1 MRNIDADSAARL
13 PLKKE
18 HFATSSGK
26 GNPMAT
32 FHRILG
38 IAGLALS
45 VTVAA
50 QTAPS
55 GALDEIVVTAQ
66 KRSENLQSVPLSMTT
81 FGSAA
86 LEQKAIET
94 FFDYATKVPNL
105 AFAPTGD
112 GVGTSRTVS
121 IRGIS
126 GTDTTGFYIDDTP
139 LPDSIDPRVLDI
151 DHIEVLRGP
160 QGSLYGA
167 RSMGG
172 TVRIIT
178 KQPNLTEFDATMHAG
193 LSKTSR
199 TDRPN
204 WTGDAVVNIPLI
216 QDRMALRLSGFYDQ
230 QAGYFKRSY
239 CTDPATAMAGT
250 CTPLSTSGITAVN
263 NVGAIDTYG
272 GAASLTIRVSDGVTI
287 TPRLMTQRS
296 SYNGFPMADVLSD
309 PSNGYG
315 YPVPSGPYTLP
326 KLVPTS
332 FTQARFFNVPEGGHD
347 TWDLSSLT
355 IKWKTGSGE
364 FVSST
369 AYFDRKVFETEDETD
384 FVYAAITSNCDA
396 GAVAGGF
403 CAGVGSPQPGPISEL
418 KDYQRFAQEV
428 RFASDLKGPVQ
439 FVVGGFYSDFH
450 GRVPYAAYYPL
461 AQVPGLDAT
470 LSGGVPLS
478 WGPPGTTYGLDG
490 PTGGYP
496 NLIFTQDFHTEV
508 KEPAVFGELSYQ
520 PVDAFKATVGLRW
533 YQVKTTSYGYEAG
546 LATGGGLYIPSPEA
560 TTTESGVNP
569 KVSLDYH
576 ITADHML
583 YATVAKG
590 FRPGGLV
597 PIVPRGTPGTGTD
610 CVAALAAQA
619 PGISIDNTRSYQSD
633 SLWNYELGAKTS
645 WLDHR
650 VTINAAVF
658 DIRWPHVQ
666 QPVLLSCGFQFIT
679 NAGAAESK
687 GGELEV
693 HARATERLELSL
705 GLGYQ
710 DAKITEQ
717 GASPQPVGSPLLQV
731 PDWTGNGS
739 VTYTTPLTG
748 SWNLVSGLDY
758 SYVGRSFSGNNDPLN
773 PRERPSYNLLDAR
786 FAFVHGS
793 LEFALVGKNL
803 TNEAANLGDSRSI
816 AAEVPGRPR
825 LFVNQPR
832 TIGVE
837 FRTHF

>member
-1 MRNIDADSAARL
+1 M
-13 PLKKE
+13 
-18 HFATSSGK
+18 
-26 GNPMAT
+26 
-32 FHRILG
+32 
-38 IAGLALS
+38 AGLALS
-45 VTVAA
+45 VTAAA

-55 GALDEIVVTAQ
+55 GALEEIVVTAQ
-66 KRSENLQSVPLSMTT
+66 KRAENVQSVPLSMTT
-81 FGSAA
+81 FGSVA
-86 LEQKAIET
+86 LEQKAIEN

-112 GVGTSRTVS
+112 GVGTARTVS

-126 GTDTTGFYIDDTP
+126 GDNTTGFYIDDTP
-139 LPDSIDPRVLDI
+139 LPDSIDPRVLDV

-160 QGSLYGA
+160 QGTLYGA

-178 KQPNLTEFDATMHAG
+178 KQANLTEFDAAVHAG
-193 LSKTSR
+193 LSSTER

-204 WTGDAVVNIPLI
+204 YTGDAIVNIPLI
-216 QDRMALRLSGFYDQ
+216 QNKMALRLSAFYDT

-239 CTDPATAMAGT
+239 CTDPAAAMAGA
-250 CTPLSTSGITAVN
+250 CTPLSTSGVTTVK
-263 NVGAIDTYG
+263 NVGEINTYG
-272 GAASLTIRVSDGVTI
+272 GAASLTIKAGDAVTI
-287 TPRLMTQRS
+287 APRFMTQKAT
-296 SYNGFPMADVLSD
+296 YNGFPMADVLSD
-309 PSNGYG
+309 PTNGYG

-332 FTQARFFNVPEGGHD
+332 FTQARFFNVPEGGYD

-355 IKWKTGSGE
+355 IKWNTGAGE

-369 AYFDRKVFETEDETD
+369 AYFDRKVYETEDETD

-396 GAVAGGF
+396 GAVEAGF

-428 RFASDLKGPVQ
+428 RFASNLQGPVQ

-450 GRVPYAAYYPL
+450 GRIPYAAYYPL
-461 AQVPGLDAT
+461 AQVPGLDNT
-470 LSGGVPLS
+470 LSGGFPLS
-478 WGPPGTTYGLDG
+478 WGYPGTLYGPDG

-508 KEPAVFGELSYQ
+508 KEPAAFGELSYQ
-520 PVDAFKATVGLRW
+520 PNDAFKVTAGLRW
-533 YQVKTTSYGYEAG
+533 YQVKTTSSGYEAG
-546 LATGGGLYIPSPEA
+546 LATGGGPVIPSPEA

-569 KVSLDYH
+569 KISLDYH
-576 ITADHML
+576 INADQML
-583 YATVAKG
+583 YATASKG

-597 PIVPRGTPGTGTD
+597 PIVPAGQPGTGTD
-610 CVAALAAQA
+610 CVAALADQA
-619 PGISIDNTRSYQSD
+619 PGTSLENTRSYKSD
-633 SLWNYELGAKTS
+633 SLWNYEIGAKTA
-645 WLDHR
+645 WLDRR
-650 VTINAAVF
+650 VTVNAAAF
-658 DIRWPHVQ
+658 DIRWKDIQ
-666 QPVLLSCGFQFIT
+666 QAVLLTCGFQFIT

-693 HARATERLELSL
+693 HARATEALELSL

-717 GASPQPVGSPLLQV
+717 GASPQPVGSPVLQV
-731 PDWTGNGS
+731 PDWTGNAS
-739 VTYTTPLTG
+739 VTYTARLTG
-748 SWNLVSGLDY
+748 DWNLVSGADY
-758 SYVGRSFSGNNDPLN
+758 AYVGRSFSGNNSPAN

-786 FAFVHGS
+786 FAFVRGP
-793 LEFALVGKNL
+793 LELALVGKNL

>member
-1 MRNIDADSAARL
+1 
-13 PLKKE
+13 
-18 HFATSSGK
+18 
-26 GNPMAT
+26 MAT

-45 VTVAA
+45 VAATA
-50 QTAPS
+50 QTAPG

-66 KRSENLQSVPLSMTT
+66 KRSENIQSVPLSMTT
-81 FGSAA
+81 FGSAT
-86 LEQKAIET
+86 LEQKAIEN

-112 GVGTSRTVS
+112 GVGTARTVS

-126 GTDTTGFYIDDTP
+126 GDNTTGFYIDDTP

-160 QGSLYGA
+160 QGTLYGA

-178 KQPNLTEFDATMHAG
+178 KQPNLNEFDATVHAG
-193 LSKTSR
+193 LSSTER

-204 WTGDAVVNIPLI
+204 YTGDAVVNIPLI

-230 QAGYFKRSY
+230 QAGYFKRSF
-239 CTDPATAMAGT
+239 CTDPATAVSGA
-250 CTPLSTSGITAVN
+250 CTPLSTSGVTTVD
-263 NVGAIDTYG
+263 NVGQISTYG
-272 GAASLTIRVSDGVTI
+272 GAASLTIKVSDAVTI
-287 TPRLMTQRS
+287 TPRFMSQKAT
-296 SYNGFPMADVLSD
+296 YNGFPMADVLSD
-309 PSNGYG
+309 PTNGYG

-326 KLVPTS
+326 KLVPTN
-332 FTQARFFNVPEGGHD
+332 FTQHRFFNIQEGGSD

-355 IKWKTGSGE
+355 IKWKTGAGE

-369 AYFDRKVFETEDETD
+369 AYFDRQVFETEDETD

-396 GAVAGGF
+396 GAVAAGA

-450 GRVPYAAYYPL
+450 GRIPYAAYYPL
-461 AQVPGLDAT
+461 AQVPGLDNT

-478 WGPPGTTYGLDG
+478 YGYPGTLYGSDG

-496 NLIFTQDFHTEV
+496 NLIFTQDFRTEV
-508 KEPAVFGELSYQ
+508 KEPAAFGEVSYQ
-520 PVDAFKATVGLRW
+520 ATDALKVTAGLRW

-546 LATGGGLYIPSPEA
+546 LATGGGPVIPSPEA

-569 KVSLDYH
+569 KISFDYH
-576 ITADHML
+576 INPDQML
-583 YATVAKG
+583 YATASKG

-597 PIVPRGTPGTGTD
+597 PIVPAGTPGTGTD
-610 CVAALAAQA
+610 CVAALAAQS
-619 PGISIDNTRSYQSD
+619 PGTSLDNTRSYQSD
-633 SLWNYELGAKTS
+633 SLWNYELGAKTA
-645 WLDHR
+645 WLDRR
-650 VTINAAVF
+650 VTVNASVF
-658 DIRWPHVQ
+658 DIRWKNIQ
-666 QPVLLSCGFQFIT
+666 QAVLLSCGFQYIT

-693 HARATERLELSL
+693 HARATESLELSL

-717 GASPQPVGSPLLQV
+717 GASPQPVGSPVLQV

-739 VTYTTPLTG
+739 VTYTTVLT
-748 SWNLVSGLDY
+748 STWNLVSGVDY
-758 SYVGRSFSGNNDPLN
+758 SYVGRSFSGNNSPLD

-786 FAFVHGS
+786 FAFVRGS
-793 LEFALVGKNL
+793 LELALVGKNL

>member
-1 MRNIDADSAARL
+1 MVKRTDLLALAVLAATSAA
-13 PLKKE
+13 
-18 HFATSSGK
+18 
-26 GNPMAT
+26 
-32 FHRILG
+32 
-38 IAGLALS
+38 
-45 VTVAA
+45 AA
-50 QTAPS
+50 DAPPS
-55 GALDEIVVTAQ
+55 GIEEIVVTAQ
-66 KRSENLQSVPLSMTT
+66 KRVENVQSVPLSMTT
-81 FGSAA
+81 FGGAA

-126 GTDTTGFYIDDTP
+126 GNDTTGFYIDDMP

-160 QGSLYGA
+160 QGTLYGA

-178 KQPNLTEFDATMHAG
+178 KQPNLSDFEATVHGG
-193 LSKTSR
+193 LSSTDR

-216 QDRMALRLSGFYDQ
+216 RDRVALRLSGFYDE
-230 QAGYFKRSY
+230 QAGYFRRSY
-239 CTDPATAMAGT
+239 CADPAAAVSGA
-250 CTPLSTSGITAVN
+250 CTPLSTTGITTVR
-263 NVGAIDTYG
+263 NVGELQTYG
-272 GAASLTIRVSDGVTI
+272 GAASLTIKVTDDLTI
-287 TPRLMTQRS
+287 TPRLMTQHA

-309 PSNGYG
+309 PTNGYG

-326 KLVPTS
+326 RLVPGN
-332 FTQARFFNVPEGGHD
+332 FTQARFFNVPEGGSD
-347 TWDLSSLT
+347 SWDLASLSL
-355 IKWKTGSGE
+355 KWKTSYGE
-364 FVSST
+364 LVSST
-369 AYFDRKVFETEDETD
+369 NYFGRRVFETEDETD
-384 FVYAAITSNCDA
+384 FVYAAITSGCDA
-396 GAVAGGF
+396 GAVAAGA

-428 RFASDLKGPVQ
+428 RFASALQGPVQ
-439 FVVGGFYSDFH
+439 FVVGGYYSDFH
-450 GRVPYAAYYPL
+450 GRIPYAAYYPF

-470 LSGGVPLS
+470 LSGGAPLS
-478 WGPPGTTYGLDG
+478 CGLPGTPYDCA
-490 PTGGYP
+490 TGGYS
-496 NLIFTQDFHTEV
+496 NLIFTQDFHTDV
-508 KEPAVFGELSYQ
+508 KEPAIFGEVSYQ
-520 PVDAFKATVGLRW
+520 PIEPLKLTAGLRW
-533 YQVKTTSYGYEAG
+533 YQVKTTSSGYEAG
-546 LATGGGLYIPSPEA
+546 LATGGGPAILSPQV

-569 KVSLDYH
+569 KFSADYH
-576 ITADHML
+576 LTADKML
-583 YATVAKG
+583 YGTISKG

-597 PIVPRGTPGTGTD
+597 PIVPAGQTGTATD

-619 PGISIDNTRSYQSD
+619 PGIALSDTRSYSSD

-645 WLDHR
+645 WLDRR
-650 VTINAAVF
+650 VVVNVSAF
-658 DIRWPHVQ
+658 DIRWKNIQ

-687 GGELEV
+687 GGELEL
-693 HARATERLELSL
+693 HARATERLDLSV

-710 DAKITEQ
+710 DAKITDQ
-717 GASPQPVGSPLLQV
+717 GRSPQPAGSPVLQV

-739 VTYTTPLTG
+739 ISYTVPVYG
-748 SWNLVSGLDY
+748 SWKVVSGLDY
-758 SYVGRSFSGNNDPLN
+758 SYVGRSFSGNNDPLD
-773 PRERPSYNLLDAR
+773 PRERPAYNLLDAHISVTDG
-786 FAFVHGS
+786 A

-825 LFVNQPR
+825 LLVNQPR
-832 TIGVE
+832 TLGVE
-837 FRTHF
+837 VRARF